1 MAELA
6 TIARPYAEAL
16 FSASRAASPPA
27 AAAPWGEAIA
37 SLGAL
42 VAQPPVSQ
50 ALSNPGLSDQQR
62 FELLAGLHGT
72 ALAPQVTELLH
83 LMIENGRLTA
93 LPEVAA
99 QYRALRNTQEGVA
112 DCVIESAYA
121 LKPEELTALVAALAR
136 KFPFRLQAEVR
147 INTQLIG
154 GVRVTVGD
162 RVIDGSVRARLEAMQ
177 ARLVA

>member
-16 FSASRAASPPA
+16 FSASRAASPPS
-27 AAAPWGEAIA
+27 AAAPWGAAIE
-37 SLGAL
+37 SIGAL
-42 VAQPPVSQ
+42 VAQPPVAQ
-50 ALSNPGLSDQQR
+50 ALSNPGLSDKQR
-62 FELLAGLHGT
+62 FELLAGLHGA
-72 ALAPQVTELLH
+72 ALAPQVTELLK
-83 LMIENGRLTA
+83 LMVENGRLAA

-99 QYRALRNTQEGVA
+99 QYRALRNAQDGVA
-112 DCVIESAYA
+112 DCVIESAYT
-121 LKPEELTALVAALAR
+121 LKPEDLAALLAALSR